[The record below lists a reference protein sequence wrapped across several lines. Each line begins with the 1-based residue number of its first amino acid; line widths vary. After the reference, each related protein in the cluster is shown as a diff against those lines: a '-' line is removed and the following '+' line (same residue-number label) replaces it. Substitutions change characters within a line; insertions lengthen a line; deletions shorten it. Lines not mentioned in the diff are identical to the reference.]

1 MDSGTC
7 TCRDESPTR
16 SRESNPITAFVR
28 IYLETCTQQKTLQPE
43 VSHHLQLALEINST
57 SQQQRMTAALYS
69 FQSLP
74 SSHDALFSPCS
85 TCTAL
90 PSPPQRRTGEGRL
103 MFHFLSS
110 PLPSAHSSTH
120 LFALCYSSRHRHQ
133 GHIKMC
139 LSSPHIHLSA
149 LKQQNQSMKL
159 NGIEN
164 CFFNDLTSNKNFS
177 TTG

>member
-1 MDSGTC
+1 MDSGTW
-7 TCRDESPTR
+7 THRDESPS

-28 IYLETCTQQKTLQPE
+28 ADIEICTQPKTLRAE
-43 VSHHLQLALEINST
+43 VSHHLQLALKISSA

-110 PLPSAHSSTH
+110 PLPSARSSTH
-120 LFALCYSSRHRHQ
+120 PFALCYSSRHRHQ
-133 GHIKMC
+133 GHLKMC
-139 LSSPHIHLSA
+139 LNSPHIHLSA

-164 CFFNDLTSNKNFS
+164 WFLMT
-177 TTG
+177 